1 MLIAVVLQDYLKIK
15 FVSAQEYLTAIILM
29 VVMTV
34 LQHITVLVPY
44 MIVNV
49 SMNRKLMNIERLL
62 ITENLQAIIGIN
74 LKNNPILNVINIK
87 PSPASYCRSLR
98 SLVRLAGSPH
108 NSD

>member
-1 MLIAVVLQDYLKIK
+1 
-15 FVSAQEYLTAIILM
+15 
-29 VVMTV
+29 
-34 LQHITVLVPY
+34 
-44 MIVNV
+44 
-49 SMNRKLMNIERLL
+49 MNIERLL